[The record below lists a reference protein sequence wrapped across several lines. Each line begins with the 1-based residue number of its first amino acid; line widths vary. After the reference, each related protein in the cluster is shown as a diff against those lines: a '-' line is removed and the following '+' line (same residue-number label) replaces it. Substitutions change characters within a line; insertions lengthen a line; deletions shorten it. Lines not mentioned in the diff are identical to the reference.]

1 MKKGFT
7 FAELMIS
14 LVIISVISAILY
26 PTIADL
32 APNENAALFRSAYR
46 SMSIALSEV
55 MNDTSDGVVPHNETN
70 ALCLRL
76 AEKLNVRTNNCN
88 TSATFI
94 TSNGMRWYVS
104 DTCTPDGAGGCT
116 NVAIAPVI
124 IIDVAASNNDT
135 PVANYNATNLSYDI
149 TIEGVSTDIHNHTL
163 NFANAFQN
171 NGITGGRSGDGKTQ
185 DTFVFAFNENGR
197 MTGMDNAGYSHIKG
211 ETYKENAIPN
221 NTAYDTNTDTQ

>member
-55 MNDTSDGVVPHNETN
+55 MNDTSDGAVPTD
-70 ALCLRL
+70 LCPKL
-76 AEKLNVRTNNCN
+76 AAKLNVRNNACPPLG
-88 TSATFI
+88 TPGAGTFT

-104 DTCTPDGAGGCT
+104 DTSACALTPNHDSCFP
-116 NVAIAPVI
+116 II
-124 IIDVAASNNDT
+124 IIDVAASNNDSGANDNLPT
-135 PVANYNATNLSYDI
+135 NGQIPTLGANYTITTATQ
-149 TIEGVSTDIHNHTL
+149 
-163 NFANAFQN
+163 AFTAAFN
-171 NGITGGRSGDGKTQ
+171 NGAIGGQVDDGKKQ
-185 DTFVFAFNENGR
+185 DTFVFGFSETGT
-197 MTGMDNAGYSHIKG
+197 MVGMDQAGYSHIDGKQYPPACDAG
-211 ETYKENAIPN
+211 YHFCSDTKQCVK
-221 NTAYDTNTDTQ
+221 NTP